1 MPTFRKQGEVSEK
14 AAGRKLEILNIY
26 FFTFVL
32 LDNQHFKKW
41 IINP

>member
-26 FFTFVL
+26 FSHLYFWT
-32 LDNQHFKKW
+32 
-41 IINP
+41 INTLKSEL